1 MIQESQTEP
10 APPFAIGGLG
20 GSGTRATAMLVR
32 NCGCWLGEDLND
44 ALDNL
49 WFTLLFKRASV
60 LTDSD
65 ARLRDLFTL
74 FRARM
79 HGEVPRAEAAEM
91 LSNFARQERFGYSVE
106 WLRARHQS
114 FLAAPV
120 ARPEGLRWGWKEPNT
135 HVIIE
140 RLLQLAPGLKYVHV
154 VRDPFYMA
162 SSKNRNQLINWGQV
176 FLDRDLSGSLRDA
189 LAFWAAIHKRLEAL
203 DESYPGRI
211 LFFSHDRFMADPE
224 PEAKRLLD
232 FLQLEPPADESR
244 LFMDILFRPSPP
256 PDKADAMAQAD
267 AEDLAYCEAFAARFS

>member
-1 MIQESQTEP
+1 MIQKSQTEP

-65 ARLRDLFTL
+65 VRLKGLFTL

-79 HGEVPRAEAAEM
+79 HGDAPRAEAAEM
-91 LSNFARQERFGYSVE
+91 LANLARQERAGHTSE
-106 WLRARHQS
+106 WLRCRLQS
-114 FLAAPV
+114 FLAPPAG
-120 ARPEGLRWGWKEPNT
+120 RPEAMRWGWKEPNT

-140 RLLQLAPGLKYVHV
+140 RLFRIAPGLKYVHV

-162 SSKNRNQLINWGQV
+162 SSQNRNQLTNWGQV
-176 FLDRDLSGSLRDA
+176 FLDRDLSGDIRDA
-189 LAFWAAIHKRLEAL
+189 LAFWIAVHKRIEAL
-203 DESYPGRI
+203 DACYPGRI

-232 FLQLEPPADESR
+232 FLHLDPPADEGR
-244 LFMDILFRPSPP
+244 LFEDILFRPNPP
-256 PDKADAMAQAD
+256 PDKADAMAEAD
-267 AEDLAYCEAFAARFS
+267 ADDLAYCEAFVARFG